1 MSLLGSRKFW
11 KTKLRLRAR
20 LSYISGFCYYL
31 HTALF
36 TFVAPLV
43 PLTML
48 VVFPHNVGIVNYGL
62 IAPSVLYNLV
72 LFPLWHQ
79 ARYRLDCWTVKMVYG
94 WAHVFAIWDI
104 MRGRRMGWQATGGSK
119 KKHRTRR
126 LWMAMRI
133 WTAGTGLLWAAGA
146 AYRLLSIDA
155 LTFTPLFLTGMF
167 YLTVV
172 GQALLVDPVQ
182 DRAEVL
188 P

>member
-1 MSLLGSRKFW
+1 
-11 KTKLRLRAR
+11 
-20 LSYISGFCYYL
+20 
-31 HTALF
+31 
-36 TFVAPLV
+36 
-43 PLTML
+43 
-48 VVFPHNVGIVNYGL
+48 
-62 IAPSVLYNLV
+62 
-72 LFPLWHQ
+72 
-79 ARYRLDCWTVKMVYG
+79 
-94 WAHVFAIWDI
+94 
-104 MRGRRMGWQATGGSK
+104 
-119 KKHRTRR
+119 
-126 LWMAMRI
+126 MAMRI